1 MPVNTPEQR
10 RELLETLTLDTLDLS
25 LEIRDDPHL
34 TDAQKIEHLSE
45 LTRLMTSKWYDTMEA
60 LLEGAVA

>member
-1 MPVNTPEQR
+1 MPMNTPEQH

-25 LEIRDDPHL
+25 EEIRDDPDL